1 MMNVNVFCFLA
12 SYIVAFLIELV
23 RLRKRSPIPRIAI
36 LFSAAAG
43 FFAHTLFLLNREGP
57 PLLSSSQDWIL
68 VVAWVAVLIYL
79 FLTAFDRDLA
89 FGLFILPVVLV
100 LISIAWTPLI
110 SNRPLEMQTGSDNWK
125 MLHASSLALGT
136 AGILAGFVLA
146 MMYLVQHRRL
156 KHKQAQT
163 IGLALPSLE
172 NLARLNR
179 IAVIASVPLLTVGI
193 LSGLTLGILS
203 REQAADF
210 RIVDPVVLGNSFVW
224 LAMIVFFGW
233 LTRSKRTA
241 GRQVAWVTIWAFSFL
256 VITIVALLALVGGGV
271 DSFHAAEPPRST
283 SNLVTTHPGNAAKH
297 FHTGKAASR
306 ERSRS
311 RQDFG
316 QTTTGVRWPEFWR
329 IRLRDNASR
338 RFQLGI
344 QLQFT
349 GGCHWLCQCCVSNT
363 TTHAMADSRSSDNH
377 LFRPANTRISPKNG
391 AYLHLQQN
399 SLGEPLRRRL
409 RVDPSPCDLEGRCEG
424 RGGRGVPLCR
434 AEQRSNTQNEMMS
447 QHTVFG

>member
-36 LFSAAAG
+36 LASAAAG

-193 LSGLTLGILS
+193 LSGLTLGMLS

-271 DSFHAAEPPRST
+271 DSFHAAEST
-283 SNLVTTHPGNAAKH
+283 LPANNLATTHSSIPLEFIQGATGSASATYPAPH
-297 FHTGKAASR
+297 HT
-306 ERSRS
+306 
-311 RQDFG
+311 
-316 QTTTGVRWPEFWR
+316 P
-329 IRLRDNASR
+329 
-338 RFQLGI
+338 
-344 QLQFT
+344 
-349 GGCHWLCQCCVSNT
+349 
-363 TTHAMADSRSSDNH
+363 
-377 LFRPANTRISPKNG
+377 
-391 AYLHLQQN
+391 
-399 SLGEPLRRRL
+399 
-409 RVDPSPCDLEGRCEG
+409 
-424 RGGRGVPLCR
+424 
-434 AEQRSNTQNEMMS
+434 
-447 QHTVFG
+447 